1 MRLETQLAVQMPGGG
16 VSVDNFEMEGVHTEF
31 AGSIFEERHRLL
43 APAAAAVVFA
53 EEEFVDEGIAAQP
66 FEAVSKA
73 DHDVADG
80 NACVEDEPGA
90 AEVWIAEERN

>member
-1 MRLETQLAVQMPGGG
+1 MRLETQLAVEMPGGG

-31 AGSIFEERHRLL
+31 AGSIFEEGHRLL
-43 APAAAAVVFA
+43 TPAAGAVVFA
-53 EEEFVDEGIAAQP
+53 EEKFINESIAAQP
-66 FEAVSKA
+66 FEAVSVA

-80 NACVEDEPGA
+80 NIDVEDEPGA